1 MEILVSVVVITYNQ
15 EEYIARALDSILMQK
30 CSIPFEIIIG
40 EDCSTDR
47 TGEICARYA
56 EQYPDKI
63 TLFRNSPNKGLLN
76 NYFDCILA
84 CKGKYVA
91 DCAGDDFWVDEHKI
105 EKLYTLMEQHPDV
118 TLAHTGYAVYNE
130 NTGMASTPQ
139 GYQSEAYIKDGKSM
153 LQDIICPKVPM
164 MIQSTMFRMKPLLEG
179 YEEDTALFRNK
190 DLPCEDMPIFAALA
204 SRGKIAYIPDTTQY
218 YSVGHDSLSNNIDE
232 TKQFHFVKRMTR
244 LTNYLAKK
252 YGIESRVLDECLKV
266 KAFAL
271 IMHVF
276 RTNKAEL
283 LSEYDNTIQ
292 SLHIQTDTKTNILRQ
307 ALKCKMLWWTLLCV
321 RKAFV
326 GLKKLA

>member
-1 MEILVSVVVITYNQ
+1 MEDIISVVVITYNQ

-40 EDCSTDR
+40 EDCSTDN

-76 NYFDCILA
+76 NYFDCLMA
-84 CKGKYVA
+84 CRGKYMA
-91 DCAGDDFWVDEHKI
+91 DCAGDDFWVDEYKL
-105 EKLYTLMEQHPDV
+105 EKLRTIMDEHPDV

-130 NTGMASTPQ
+130 NTGVASTPL
-139 GYQSEAYIKDGKSM
+139 GYQPEAYIKDGKAM

-190 DLPCEDMPIFAALA
+190 NLPCEDMPIFSVLA
-204 SRGKIAYIPDTTQY
+204 SRGKVAYIPDVTQN
-218 YSVGHDSLSNNIDE
+218 YSVGHDSLSNNVDE
-232 TKQFHFVKRMTR
+232 VKQFHFVRRMAK
-244 LTNYLAKK
+244 LTSYLAEK
-252 YGIESRVLDECLKV
+252 YGIDATALNECLRI

-276 RTNKAEL
+276 RTNKPEL
-283 LSEYDNTIQ
+283 LADFDNTIQ
-292 SLHIQTDTKTNILRQ
+292 SLHIQTDTKTKFLRQ
-307 ALKCKMLWWTLLCV
+307 ALKCKMLWKTLLCV

-326 GLKKLA
+326 RLKKRA

>member
-1 MEILVSVVVITYNQ
+1 
-15 EEYIARALDSILMQK
+15 
-30 CSIPFEIIIG
+30 
-40 EDCSTDR
+40 
-47 TGEICARYA
+47 
-56 EQYPDKI
+56 
-63 TLFRNSPNKGLLN
+63 
-76 NYFDCILA
+76 
-84 CKGKYVA
+84 
-91 DCAGDDFWVDEHKI
+91 
-105 EKLYTLMEQHPDV
+105 
-118 TLAHTGYAVYNE
+118 
-130 NTGMASTPQ
+130 
-139 GYQSEAYIKDGKSM
+139 
-153 LQDIICPKVPM
+153 
-164 MIQSTMFRMKPLLEG
+164 MKPLLEG

-232 TKQFHFVKRMTR
+232 TKQFYFVKRMTR
-244 LTNYLAKK
+244 LTNYLAEK
-252 YGIESRVLDECLKV
+252 YNIGSKALDECLKV

-307 ALKCKMLWWTLLCV
+307 ALKCKMLWWALLCV

>member
-30 CSIPFEIIIG
+30 CSVPFEIIIG
-40 EDCSTDR
+40 EDCSTDK

-56 EQYPDKI
+56 EQYPDQI

-130 NTGMASTPQ
+130 NTGVACTPL

-252 YGIESRVLDECLKV
+252 YGIESRVLDECLKI

-292 SLHIQTDTKTNILRQ
+292 SLYIQTETKTNILRQ
-307 ALKCKMLWWTLLCV
+307 ALKCKMLWWALLCA

-326 GLKKLA
+326 CLKKLA

>member
-56 EQYPDKI
+56 KQYPDKI

-118 TLAHTGYAVYNE
+118 TMAHTGYAVYNE
-130 NTGMASTPQ
+130 NTGVASTPL

-164 MIQSTMFRMKPLLEG
+164 MIQSTMFRMKPLLET
-179 YEEDTALFRNK
+179 YNEDSALFRNK
-190 DLPCEDMPIFAALA
+190 DLPCEDMPIFASLA
-204 SRGKIAYIPDTTQY
+204 SKGKIAYIPDITQY
-218 YSVGHDSLSNNIDE
+218 YSIGHDSLSNNIDE

-244 LTNYLAKK
+244 LTNYLAEK
-252 YGIESRVLDECLKV
+252 YNIGSKTLDECLKV

-307 ALKCKMLWWTLLCV
+307 ALKCKMLWWALLCV

>member
-130 NTGMASTPQ
+130 NTGVVSTPL

-232 TKQFHFVKRMTR
+232 TKQFYFVKRMTR
-244 LTNYLAKK
+244 LTNYLAEK
-252 YGIESRVLDECLKV
+252 YNIGSKALDECLKV

-307 ALKCKMLWWTLLCV
+307 ALKSKMLWWALLCV

>member
-1 MEILVSVVVITYNQ
+1 
-15 EEYIARALDSILMQK
+15 
-30 CSIPFEIIIG
+30 
-40 EDCSTDR
+40 
-47 TGEICARYA
+47 
-56 EQYPDKI
+56 
-63 TLFRNSPNKGLLN
+63 
-76 NYFDCILA
+76 
-84 CKGKYVA
+84 
-91 DCAGDDFWVDEHKI
+91 
-105 EKLYTLMEQHPDV
+105 
-118 TLAHTGYAVYNE
+118 
-130 NTGMASTPQ
+130 
-139 GYQSEAYIKDGKSM
+139 
-153 LQDIICPKVPM
+153 M

-244 LTNYLAKK
+244 LTNYLAGK
-252 YGIESRVLDECLKV
+252 YNIESKALDECLKV

-283 LSEYDNTIQ
+283 LSEYDNIIRD
-292 SLHIQTDTKTNILRQ
+292 LDIKIDGKTRIARFL
-307 ALKCKMLWWTLLCV
+307 LKNSAIWNLLLCV

>member
-40 EDCSTDR
+40 EDCSTDK

-130 NTGMASTPQ
+130 NTGVASTPL

-204 SRGKIAYIPDTTQY
+204 SRGKIAYIPDITQY
-218 YSVGHDSLSNNIDE
+218 YSIGHDSLSNNIDE

-244 LTNYLAKK
+244 LTNYLAEK
-252 YGIESRVLDECLKV
+252 YNIESKTLDECLKV

-283 LSEYDNTIQ
+283 LPEFDSIIRDLDIK
-292 SLHIQTDTKTNILRQ
+292 IDGKTRIARFLLRNS
-307 ALKCKMLWWTLLCV
+307 AIWNLLLCV

>member
-63 TLFRNSPNKGLLN
+63 TLFRHSPNKGLLN

-118 TLAHTGYAVYNE
+118 TMAHTGYAVYNE
-130 NTGMASTPQ
+130 NTGVASTPL

-190 DLPCEDMPIFAALA
+190 NLPCEDMPIFAALA

-218 YSVGHDSLSNNIDE
+218 YSVGHDSLSNNINE
-232 TKQFHFVKRMTR
+232 TKQFHFVKRMTW
-244 LTNYLAKK
+244 LTNYLAGK
-252 YGIESRVLDECLKV
+252 YNIGSKALDECQKI

-276 RTNKAEL
+276 RTHKPEL
-283 LSEYDNTIQ
+283 LPEFDSIIRDLDIK
-292 SLHIQTDTKTNILRQ
+292 IDGKTRIARFLLRNS
-307 ALKCKMLWWTLLCV
+307 AIWNLLLCV

-326 GLKKLA
+326 SLKKLA

>member
-1 MEILVSVVVITYNQ
+1 MENIVSVVVITYNQ

-30 CSIPFEIIIG
+30 CSVPFEIIIG
-40 EDCSTDR
+40 EDCSTDK

-63 TLFRNSPNKGLLN
+63 TLFRNSQNKGLLN

-84 CKGKYVA
+84 CKGKYMV

-118 TLAHTGYAVYNE
+118 TMAHTGYAVYNE
-130 NTGMASTPQ
+130 NTRIATHPK
-139 GYQSEAYIKDGKSM
+139 GYVDKPYIKDGKT
-153 LQDIICPKVPM
+153 LIADIVCPKVPM
-164 MIQSTMFRMKPLLEG
+164 MIQSVMFRMKPLLET
-179 YEEDTALFRNK
+179 YNEDSALFRNK
-190 DLPCEDMPIFAALA
+190 DLPCEDMPIFASLA
-204 SRGKIAYIPDTTQY
+204 SKGKIAYIPDITQY
-218 YSVGHDSLSNNIDE
+218 YSIGHDSLSNNIDE

-252 YGIESRVLDECLKV
+252 YNIESRVLDECQKI

-276 RTNKAEL
+276 RTHKPEL
-283 LSEYDNTIQ
+283 LPEFDSIIHDLDINI
-292 SLHIQTDTKTNILRQ
+292 DGKTRVARFL
-307 ALKCKMLWWTLLCV
+307 LKNSAIWNLLLCA
-321 RKAFV
+321 RKVFV
-326 GLKKLA
+326 CLKKLV